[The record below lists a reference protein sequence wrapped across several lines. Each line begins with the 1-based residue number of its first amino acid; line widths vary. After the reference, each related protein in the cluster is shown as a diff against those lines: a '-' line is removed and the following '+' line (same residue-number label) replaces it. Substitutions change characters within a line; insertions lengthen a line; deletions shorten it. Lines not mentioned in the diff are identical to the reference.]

1 MLFPPRHQRSQ
12 FVPFCQTFFVF
23 IRHIIHNCSR
33 IMPQKNFSTPFDS
46 SISYKSLATLFLSSH
61 AWQRKTSLKSGTLER
76 TSTFLRTGVSVRIS
90 SGVYK
95 IVEPTGDQLALV
107 FVCPLILLLEAL
119 EELLEGEKPGVG
131 YE

>member
-1 MLFPPRHQRSQ
+1 MGISK
-12 FVPFCQTFFVF
+12 
-23 IRHIIHNCSR
+23 SR
-33 IMPQKNFSTPFDS
+33 AN
-46 SISYKSLATLFLSSH
+46 FLSSH